1 MSWAFRRAW
10 RGPIEAVICDLA
22 GTLLD
27 FGSCAPAG
35 VFVEVFAAEGVAI
48 SLAEARGP
56 MGAEKRQH
64 VRELLT
70 APAIAARFEARHGR
84 APTEADVDRLYA
96 AFVPA
101 QLACLARYAELVPG
115 ALEAA
120 AALRAEGKRLAANT
134 GYSRDMLELCLA
146 EARRQGL
153 ELDDAVAASDVP
165 RARPRPA
172 MCLVNAARLAVSD
185 VAACLKVDDTVP
197 GIEEGLAA
205 GMWTVAVAVSGNEVG
220 LPLAEW
226 LALPAAE
233 QARLRARAVERL
245 ARAGAHLVVDSVAEL
260 PAAVASIEARLERGE
275 RP

>member
-1 MSWAFRRAW
+1 M
-10 RGPIEAVICDLA
+10 
-22 GTLLD
+22 D

-84 APTEADVDRLYA
+84 APSEADVDRLYA

-226 LALPAAE
+226 RALPAAE

-260 PAAVASIEARLERGE
+260 PAAVAAIEARLERGE

>member
-1 MSWAFRRAW
+1 MSWSWQRRW
-10 RGPIEAVICDLA
+10 RGGLEAVIFDMA

-56 MGAEKRQH
+56 MGAEKRTH
-64 VRELLT
+64 VRELLVN
-70 APAIAARFEARHGR
+70 PAIAARFAERHGR
-84 APTEADVDRLYA
+84 PPEEADVDRLYA

-101 QLACLARYAELVPG
+101 QLACLARYGALVPG
-115 ALEAA
+115 ALETCR
-120 AALRAEGKRLAANT
+120 ALRERGIKLAANT
-134 GYSRDMLELCLA
+134 GYSRDMLEICLS

-165 RARPRPA
+165 AARPRPA
-172 MCLVNAARLAVSD
+172 MCLLNAARLAVSD

-220 LPLAEW
+220 LPLEEW
-226 LALPAAE
+226 RALPAAE
-233 QARLRARAVERL
+233 RARLRARAVDRL
-245 ARAGAHLVVDSVAEL
+245 ARAGAHLVIDSVADL
-260 PAAVASIEARLERGE
+260 VPAVAEIEARLARGE

>member
-1 MSWAFRRAW
+1 MSWTWQRRW
-10 RGPIEAVICDLA
+10 CGGLEAVIFDVA

-48 SLAEARGP
+48 TLAEARGP

-64 VRELLT
+64 LRELLF
-70 APAIAARFEARHGR
+70 APAIAGRFAARHGR
-84 APTEADVDRLYA
+84 QPDEADVDRLYA

-101 QLACLARYAELVPG
+101 QLACLPRYADLVPG
-115 ALEAA
+115 ALETCR
-120 AALRAEGKRLAANT
+120 ALRARGVKLAANS
-134 GYSRDMLELCLA
+134 GYSRDMLEVCLA

-153 ELDDAVAASDVP
+153 ELDDAVAASDVA

-172 MCLVNAARLAVSD
+172 MCLLNAARLAVSD
-185 VAACLKVDDTVP
+185 VTACLKVDDTVP

-220 LPLAEW
+220 LPLGEW
-226 LALPAAE
+226 RALPAAE
-233 QARLRARAVERL
+233 QARLRARAADRL
-245 ARAGAHLVVDSVAEL
+245 ARAGAHLVVDSVADL
-260 PAAVASIEARLERGE
+260 PAAVAAIEARLARGE